1 MKPKIPPLAPNP
13 EIDQTASEKSI
24 VEARD
29 HSMQPNFS
37 YADFVVWLE
46 QSGTTVLSEKVQNES
61 FDDDASKL
69 QQIF

>member
-1 MKPKIPPLAPNP
+1 MLRKLVEPTIPLAPNP
-13 EIDQTASEKSI
+13 EINQTHVDAT
-24 VEARD
+24 D

-46 QSGTTVLSEKVQNES
+46 QSGTTVLSEKLQNES